1 MLNRSVRA
9 MLYTATGGRSFD
21 IDLLFYDTFD
31 ISSRTGE
38 LGKTLRLNVYIM
50 SCIFFVREKVAGE
63 RASGVNDVK
72 SA

>member
-9 MLYTATGGRSFD
+9 MLYTTTGGRRFD

-31 ISSRTGE
+31 VSSRTGE
-38 LGKTLRLNVYIM
+38 LGKNLRLDIYYF
-50 SCIFFVREKVAGE
+50 SHFFVREKVAEE